1 MFPRNTRPRDVEE
14 ASKKAVTRAYVCGEH
29 LGFDV
34 P

>member
-14 ASKKAVTRAYVCGEH
+14 ASEKAVTSAYACGEH
-29 LGFDV
+29 LGFGV